1 MSWGGRRRV
10 VKSSERLNL
19 ENVLVK
25 GIDIN
30 IRFKSVYNAT
40 TRKPK
45 LLLVQVRSFFS
56 VMKVFIV

>member
-45 LLLVQVRSFFS
+45 LLLVQLRSFLFL
-56 VMKVFIV
+56 